1 MRLKRLE
8 VFGFK
13 SFFDKTV
20 ITFQKGITGIVG
32 PNGCGKSN
40 FADAILWVLGE
51 QSPKSLRGERMED
64 VIFSGTDRRKALS
77 VAEVS
82 LTIGDI
88 ANELPPPYT
97 PYAELTLSRRLYRSG
112 ESEYLIN
119 KSPCRLKDV
128 RDLLIDIGA
137 GYHAHTIIE
146 QGKVDDIITAS
157 PLQRRE
163 IVEEAAGI
171 AKYRLRKAEALRKL
185 DATERNLTRVTDII
199 GEIKRQRNALDRQA
213 KKAEKA
219 QEMGAMLKTLDLQI
233 AREEWGRWKNEQAAL
248 EAAEAD
254 LQRQSELYS
263 AQLGTLDATQ
273 AENKLLMTEKEQGLS
288 ERARDLSDI
297 EKNIQRW
304 EGKLETLGVQREE
317 WLAAQSRTHEEIEG
331 FKRTLLSIETE
342 GLSLD
347 EEAALIAKTL
357 PEAEAT
363 LAEHDLQARQLDDE
377 VHDVSTHLES
387 CKVSLFDLAA
397 QVTTSKNNLSH
408 FELRLASLSKQE
420 ERLGLEQETLEEK
433 LAESEAA
440 LKGLQVT
447 EQKNTALLETLKMQ
461 RGNTILKLEMTE
473 AKLQKKAQALLAV
486 KEASVDVKARV
497 ASHEGFYRG
506 FLNKREGTDNPL
518 LALEGLKGMVADLIE
533 VPPAYELALEAVLEN
548 KLRGIVVENHAEIQK
563 GVSYLSA
570 AQLGRGTFFP
580 RHPRVRKEIRQ
591 SSVSFA
597 SLEGLLGKARDL
609 VSVRPGDEAIADA
622 LLSGIVIVKNL
633 ESALRAWE
641 AVSEVDLWV
650 TLEGEILDSFG
661 VVSGGEQ
668 GKKGLLGQKRELKQ
682 LTDQAESLQKEAVAC
697 EQEISNEETIV
708 SAARLEITSLS
719 EEIRGLDLELLKMQ
733 SEQKSINYER
743 ERLEGALETVRFE
756 QEEGLSEKENLFASE
771 AAEHQ
776 RIAEAQEMKAEKE
789 AALEVLR
796 ETLDVSREKVSSLSE
811 TVVQLRMKRNSL
823 QEKQRHTLEKQTR
836 LLRENENLNKQINE
850 KRVFENTLQEK
861 LVFGKTE
868 AQDAERTITGLS
880 EQCLKSEEALRAAR
894 ESHAQLLSDT
904 QQTEK
909 EIIALRSKFK
919 KTDEILQ
926 EKALKKVTAE
936 MQRQKVEESVFSR
949 YQIEMS
955 DIDEIDLEK
964 PIEAACEEAR
974 ELRGK
979 IENMGPVNLAAIE
992 EYKTLDERFQF
1003 LSGQDED
1010 LRQSIES
1017 LREAIAKINKTT
1029 RGLFVET
1036 FHALNQKF
1044 AEVFSSFFGGGSA
1057 ELVLLDEAHPL
1068 ESGIEMMAQP
1078 PGKGRRSLLLFSGGE
1093 KALTAISLLF
1103 ATFLIHPT
1111 PFCLLDEIDAPL
1123 DEENTRRFSQTLIK
1137 MSKDTQFI
1145 VVTHNRF
1152 TMEIAD
1158 VLYGVTMEETGI
1170 SKLVSVNMNIPE
1182 DKNEVTPSAGRVSV

>member
-64 VIFSGTDRRKALS
+64 VIFSGTDQRKALS

-119 KSPCRLKDV
+119 KSPCRLKDI

-157 PLQRRE
+157 PMQRRE

-171 AKYRLRKAEALRKL
+171 AKYRLRKTEALRKL

-199 GEIKRQRNALDRQA
+199 GEIKRQRSALDRQA
-213 KKAEKA
+213 KKAEKV
-219 QEMGAMLKTLDLQI
+219 QEMSVMLKTLDLQI
-233 AREEWGRWKNEQAAL
+233 ARDEWFGWKSEQEVL
-248 EAAEAD
+248 EAAEAG

-263 AQLGTLDATQ
+263 SQLGMLDAAQ

-288 ERARDLSDI
+288 ERARALSDV

-304 EGKLETLGVQREE
+304 EGKLETLSVQRQE

-331 FKRTLLSIETE
+331 LKRTLSSLETE
-342 GLSLD
+342 GISLE

-363 LAEHDLQARQLDDE
+363 LAEHDLQARQLDNE
-377 VHDVSTHLES
+377 VLDVSTQLES
-387 CKVSLFDLAA
+387 CKVGLFDLSA
-397 QVTTSKNNLSH
+397 QVTTSKNNLAH
-408 FELRLASLSKQE
+408 FETRLASLLKQE
-420 ERLGLEQETLEEK
+420 GRLGLEQETLEEK
-433 LAESEAA
+433 RAESEAA
-440 LKGLQVT
+440 LKVLKDAQ
-447 EQKNTALLETLKMQ
+447 QKNTALLETLKTQ
-461 RGNTILKLEMTE
+461 RGNTILKLEITE
-473 AKLQKKAQALLAV
+473 ASLQKKAQQLLSV
-486 KEASVDVKARV
+486 KEASVDVRARV

-548 KLRGIVVENHAEIQK
+548 KLRGIVVENHTEIQK

-580 RHPRVRKEIRQ
+580 CHPRVRKEITQ
-591 SSVSFA
+591 SSAIFA

-622 LLSGIVIVKNL
+622 LLGGIVIAKDL
-633 ESALRAWE
+633 ESALKAWE
-641 AVSEVDLWV
+641 AVPEVDIWV

-682 LTDQAESLQKEAVAC
+682 LTDQAESLQKETVAC
-697 EQEISNEETIV
+697 AQEISNEETIAN
-708 SAARLEITSLS
+708 AARLEITSLS
-719 EEIRGLDLELLKMQ
+719 EEIRGLDLEQLKMQ

-756 QEEGLSEKENLFASE
+756 QEEGLSEKENLLASE
-771 AAEHQ
+771 VAEHQ
-776 RIAEAQEMKAEKE
+776 RIAEAQKMRAEKE
-789 AALEVLR
+789 AALEMLR
-796 ETLDVSREKVSSLSE
+796 ETLDTSQEKVALLSE

-836 LLRENENLNKQINE
+836 LLRENENLKRQVNE
-850 KRVFENTLQEK
+850 KRVFENTLQKK
-861 LVFGKTE
+861 LAFGKTE
-868 AQDAERTITGLS
+868 TQDAEITITDLS
-880 EQCLKSEEALRAAR
+880 GERMNCENALRDAR
-894 ESHAQLLSDT
+894 ESHANLLSAM
-904 QQTEK
+904 QQIEQETVD
-909 EIIALRSKFK
+909 LRSKFK
-919 KTDEILQ
+919 KTDETLQ
-926 EKALKKVTAE
+926 EKALHKVTAE
-936 MQRQKVEESVFSR
+936 MQRQKVEESIFSR

-955 DIDEIDLEK
+955 DIDDKGLGQ
-964 PIEAACEEAR
+964 PIETAREEAAH
-974 ELRGK
+974 LRRK

-1003 LSGQDED
+1003 LSAQDED

-1017 LREAIAKINKTT
+1017 LREAITKINKTT

-1036 FHALNQKF
+1036 FHTLNQKF
-1044 AEVFSSFFGGGSA
+1044 GEVFASFFGGGSA

-1170 SKLVSVNMNIPE
+1170 SKLVSVKMSTPE
-1182 DKNEVTPSAGRVSV
+1182 DKSEVTPSTVS

>member
-64 VIFSGTDRRKALS
+64 VIFSGTDQRKPLS

-97 PYAELTLSRRLYRSG
+97 PYAELTFSRRLYRSG

-119 KSPCRLKDV
+119 KSPCRLKDI

-157 PLQRRE
+157 PMQRRE

-213 KKAEKA
+213 KKAERV
-219 QEMGAMLKTLDLQI
+219 QEMQEGLKTLELQV
-233 AREEWGRWKNEQAAL
+233 ARHEWNTWKTEQEEIEAEEVRLQEKADGDSAQLSRL
-248 EAAEAD
+248 EAAH
-254 LQRQSELYS
+254 
-263 AQLGTLDATQ
+263 
-273 AENKLLMTEKEQGLS
+273 AENKLLMTEKEQTLS
-288 ERARDLSDI
+288 KLGSALTEV

-304 EGKLETLGVQREE
+304 EGKLETLHVQRQE
-317 WLAAQSRTHEEIEG
+317 WLEALSRADYEISSLKTALKSLEE
-331 FKRTLLSIETE
+331 E
-342 GLSLD
+342 GLTLD
-347 EEAALIAKTL
+347 EEAGMIAQTL
-357 PEAEAT
+357 PEAEAA
-363 LAEHDLQARQLDDE
+363 LAKHDQRTRQLEEE
-377 VHDVSTHLES
+377 VLNISTDLEG
-387 CKVSLFDLAA
+387 CKVVLFDLSA
-397 QVTTSKNNLSH
+397 QITTSKNNLVH
-408 FELRLASLSKQE
+408 FETRKAALLKQQDRLS
-420 ERLGLEQETLEEK
+420 LEQETIEEK
-433 LAESEAA
+433 QMQAQAA
-440 LKGLQVT
+440 LKTLQAAQ
-447 EQKNTALLETLKMQ
+447 QKNTARLEDLKMQ
-461 RGNTILKLEMTE
+461 RDDTTKHVEKTE
-473 AKLQKKAQALLAV
+473 EDMQKKETQLQRL

-506 FLNKREGTDNPL
+506 FLNKREGTENPL
-518 LALEGLKGMVADLIE
+518 LQLEGLKGMVADLIE
-533 VPPAYELALEAVLEN
+533 VPAAYELALEAVLEN
-548 KLRGIVVENHAEIQK
+548 KLRGIVVENHTEIQK
-563 GVSYLSA
+563 GIWYLRDA
-570 AQLGRGTFFP
+570 EMGRGTFFP
-580 RHPRVRKEIRQ
+580 RRPR
-591 SSVSFA
+591 A
-597 SLEGLLGKARDL
+597 SKKAEKPSLDIKTTEGVIGFARDL

-622 LLSGIVIVKNL
+622 LLAGIVIMKDLEAVFKAW
-633 ESALRAWE
+633 ESAPE
-641 AVSEVDLWV
+641 VAVWV
-650 TLEGEILDSFG
+650 TLEGEVVDCFG

-668 GKKGLLGQKRELKQ
+668 GKKGLLGQKRELQ
-682 LTDQAESLQKEAVAC
+682 HLSDQAEKLQKETTAC
-697 EQEISNEETIV
+697 QHDIASQQNIIEAARQEIAHV
-708 SAARLEITSLS
+708 S
-719 EEIRGLDLELLKMQ
+719 EEIRSLDLELLRGQNEEKALS
-733 SEQKSINYER
+733 SEV
-743 ERLEGALETVRFE
+743 ERLEGELETIHFE
-756 QEEGLSEKENLFASE
+756 QEEGRSEKEDLMASE
-771 AAEHQ
+771 EAEHH
-776 RIAEAQEMKAEKE
+776 RIAEAQSTKTEKE
-789 AALEVLR
+789 ATLEDLKQ
-796 ETLDVSREKVSSLSE
+796 TLDENRQQMSALNE
-811 TVVQLRMKRNSL
+811 TVVQLRMESNSL
-823 QEKQRHTLEKQTR
+823 KEKQRHALEKQAR
-836 LLRENENLNKQINE
+836 LLREKENLSRQLDE
-850 KRVFENTLQEK
+850 KNTLQGGLQEK
-861 LVFGKTE
+861 LRAGKIEEVE
-868 AQDAERTITGLS
+868 AEAAIAELSDVRLQS
-880 EQCLKSEEALRAAR
+880 EQTLRDAR
-894 ESHAQLLSDT
+894 ESHAALLSDME
-904 QQTEK
+904 QEAQK
-909 EIIALRSKFK
+909 IASLRSNFNQIH
-919 KTDEILQ
+919 EILQ
-926 EKALKKVTAE
+926 EKAVKKVTAD
-936 MQRQKVEESVFSR
+936 MQRQKVEESILSR
-949 YQIEMS
+949 YQIE
-955 DIDEIDLEK
+955 IAHVDETDAETS
-964 PIEAACEEAR
+964 IEAAREEA
-974 ELRGK
+974 EKLRGK
-979 IENMGPVNLAAIE
+979 IAGMGPVNLAAIE
-992 EYKTLDERFQF
+992 EYKALDERFQF
-1003 LSGQDED
+1003 LSGQEED
-1010 LRQSIES
+1010 LTQSIES

-1036 FHALNQKF
+1036 FHTLNQKF

-1170 SKLVSVNMNIPE
+1170 SKLVSVNLSA
-1182 DKNEVTPSAGRVSV
+1182 PSDESESAPAVSG

>member
-64 VIFSGTDRRKALS
+64 VIFSGTDQRKPLS

-119 KSPCRLKDV
+119 KSPCRLKDI

-157 PLQRRE
+157 PMQRRE

-213 KKAEKA
+213 KKAEKV
-219 QEMGAMLKTLDLQI
+219 QEMGKRLKTLDLQV
-233 AREEWGRWKNEQAAL
+233 ADTEWREWKNEQEAL
-248 EAAEAD
+248 ETAAMH
-254 LQRQSELYS
+254 LQDQSEVYS
-263 AQLGTLDATQ
+263 GQLATLDATQ
-273 AENKLLMTEKEQGLS
+273 TENKLLMTEKEQGLS
-288 ERARDLSDI
+288 KRARDLSDV

-304 EGKLETLGVQREE
+304 EGKLETLGVQRQE
-317 WLAAQSRTHEEIEG
+317 WLAGQSRTHEEIEQLR
-331 FKRTLLSIETE
+331 RTLASLEAE
-342 GLSLD
+342 ELSLN
-347 EEAALIAKTL
+347 EEAASIAKTL
-357 PEAEAT
+357 PEAEAA
-363 LAEHDLQARQLDDE
+363 LAEHDRQARQLEEE
-377 VHDVSTHLES
+377 VRDVSANLEA
-387 CKVSLFDLAA
+387 CKVSLFDLSA
-397 QVTTSKNNLSH
+397 QVTTSKNNLAH
-408 FELRLASLSKQE
+408 FETRLTSLSKQE
-420 ERLGLEQETLEEK
+420 DRLSLEQETLEEK
-433 LAESEAA
+433 LQQSEDAVKA
-440 LKGLQVT
+440 LQVA
-447 EQKNTALLETLKMQ
+447 EQKNTADLEDLKTQRDDVMITLEITEKKIQNKEKQLLS
-461 RGNTILKLEMTE
+461 
-473 AKLQKKAQALLAV
+473 V

-506 FLNKREGTDNPL
+506 FLNKREGSVNPL

-533 VPPAYELALEAVLEN
+533 VPSAYELALEAVLEN
-548 KLRGIVVENHAEIQK
+548 KLRGIVVEDHAEIQK
-563 GVSYLSA
+563 GIAYLRA
-570 AQLGRGTFFP
+570 AELGRGTFFP
-580 RHPRVRKEIRQ
+580 RHPRVIKKITQ
-591 SSVSFA
+591 SA
-597 SLEGLLGKARDL
+597 ITIESLEGLLGQARDL
-609 VSVRPGDEAIADA
+609 VAVRPGDEAIADA
-622 LLSGIVIVKNL
+622 LLNGIVIVKDL
-633 ESALRAWE
+633 QSALKAWK
-641 AVSEVDLWV
+641 AVPEVDLWV

-661 VVSGGEQ
+661 IVSGGEQ

-682 LTDQAESLQKEAVAC
+682 LTDRAESLQKEATVC
-697 EQEISNEETIV
+697 QQEIATEQIIV
-708 SAARLEITSLS
+708 DSAHQEITNFS
-719 EEIRGLDLELLKMQ
+719 EEIRHLDLELLKMQ
-733 SEQKSINYER
+733 SEKKNVNYER
-743 ERLEGALETVRFE
+743 QGLEGALGTVRFE
-756 QEEGLSEKENLFASE
+756 QEEGRSEKEGLFASE
-771 AAEHQ
+771 GLEHQ
-776 RIAEAQEMKAEKE
+776 RIAEAQEMRTEKE
-789 AALEVLR
+789 IELEILSENLHQYR
-796 ETLDVSREKVSSLSE
+796 QKVSSLSE
-811 TVVQLRMKRNSL
+811 TVVQLRMQRNSL

-836 LLRENENLNKQINE
+836 LFRENENFNKQIDE

-861 LVFGKTE
+861 LAFGKIE
-868 AQDAERTITGLS
+868 KQDAEITITDLS
-880 EQCLKSEEALRAAR
+880 EERMKCEVNLRDAR
-894 ESHAQLLSDT
+894 ESHAELLSDIEHRE
-904 QQTEK
+904 Q
-909 EIIALRSKFK
+909 EIIALRSQFK
-919 KTDEILQ
+919 KTDEMLQ

-936 MQRQKVEESVFSR
+936 MQRQKIEESIFSQ

-955 DIDEIDLEK
+955 NIDESDLGQT
-964 PIEAACEEAR
+964 IEAAREEAR
-974 ELRGK
+974 NLRGK

-1003 LSGQDED
+1003 LSGQDDD

-1017 LREAIAKINKTT
+1017 LRETIAKINKTT

-1036 FHALNQKF
+1036 FHTLNQKF
-1044 AEVFSSFFGGGSA
+1044 GEVFSSFFGGGSA

-1170 SKLVSVNMNIPE
+1170 SKLVSVNMSKPE
-1182 DKNEVTPSAGRVSV
+1182 DKNEVTSDAVS